1 MPRQA
6 FPRAVL
12 SARCQMNVSFEARLL
27 YVTDVSAFALTSIVV
42 CLAAVFGLVSH
53 RFLRLPATIGT
64 MVLSLCSV
72 LLLIVTGKMVPSL
85 HGYAMSMFERIDFHD
100 LVLHG
105 LLAFLLFA
113 GALHLDLDELKRNG
127 AAVFLLSTVG
137 TLASAGVIAALL
149 WVILQAAHLPVS
161 AMSCLLF
168 GALISPT
175 DPIAVLEM
183 LQRVGAPRQIQALL
197 GGESLFNDGVGAV
210 LFLALLAT
218 PEAREFPSPGSFA
231 SLFVLQAGGGVVL
244 GLALG
249 LLVYRLLRLVDSYRI
264 EIFLTLAL
272 AMGGYALADALHV
285 SAPLEAVM
293 AGLAVNGRSRFH
305 TMSAMT
311 RENLDKFWGL
321 FDDML
326 NVILFFLLGF
336 ALIVVNLS
344 GKVIVAGLVTIP
356 AVLAAR
362 AMTVWVLLYPNRKT
376 VEDLHKTALVMTWGG
391 LRGALSIAL
400 VLALAATPTLR
411 TLLPIT
417 YIVVVFSVLA
427 QGLTMVPLLRRL
439 GLDSERGCDDDVRDS
454 DGLKSGAKRAASP

>member
-1 MPRQA
+1 
-6 FPRAVL
+6 
-12 SARCQMNVSFEARLL
+12 MNVSFQARLL

-210 LFLALLAT
+210 LFLASDLSRAITGTTLH
-218 PEAREFPSPGSFA
+218 
-231 SLFVLQAGGGVVL
+231 VDGGTVA
-244 GLALG
+244 ALG
-249 LLVYRLLRLVDSYRI
+249 FLDWPYGDS
-264 EIFLTLAL
+264 FMPAPLGGTLARL
-272 AMGGYALADALHV
+272 FPKGG
-285 SAPLEAVM
+285 
-293 AGLAVNGRSRFH
+293 
-305 TMSAMT
+305 
-311 RENLDKFWGL
+311 
-321 FDDML
+321 
-326 NVILFFLLGF
+326 
-336 ALIVVNLS
+336 
-344 GKVIVAGLVTIP
+344 
-356 AVLAAR
+356 
-362 AMTVWVLLYPNRKT
+362 
-376 VEDLHKTALVMTWGG
+376 
-391 LRGALSIAL
+391 
-400 VLALAATPTLR
+400 
-411 TLLPIT
+411 
-417 YIVVVFSVLA
+417 
-427 QGLTMVPLLRRL
+427 
-439 GLDSERGCDDDVRDS
+439 
-454 DGLKSGAKRAASP
+454 